1 MSSFFDE
8 DTRIRIRE
16 VREMNREYEE
26 EKRDRERERD

>member
-1 MSSFFDE
+1 MSFFDE

-16 VREMNREYEE
+16 IREMRREFEE